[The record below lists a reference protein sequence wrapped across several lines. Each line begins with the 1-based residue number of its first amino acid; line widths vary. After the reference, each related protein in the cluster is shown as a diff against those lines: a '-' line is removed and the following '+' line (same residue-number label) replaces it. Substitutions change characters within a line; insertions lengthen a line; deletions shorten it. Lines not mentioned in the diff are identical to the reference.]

1 MQENKKKYHGF
12 MNINLITGVKPNFPN
27 KMLLLIE

>member
-1 MQENKKKYHGF
+1 MQENKKKYGF